1 MNKILE
7 DFIHEMEF
15 LKKYMELQRKSY
27 SHYFKSSS
35 GNEEVRLLPIAK
47 IKQFDF
53 NSYIISI
60 YGAYE
65 NFIEQ
70 ILSEYLKKLC
80 TIVSNFS
87 QLPEE
92 IQRNNL
98 VRTMDIIKK
107 LEYPKYKHLK
117 SNYLIEI
124 LHKNM
129 NEDYPYLNIEA
140 FKSHTANFK
149 IGVIESYFSSIGIKN
164 LSKSITNYSPLKEYL
179 ENEYTEYKTIKNSII
194 FSKID
199 TICDTRNSIAHG
211 VRSVQLLGE
220 TILNEHI
227 DFFILFSKSLLNLLD
242 DSFLEIL
249 FSLQPVIFNPI
260 HVFQKEIIC
269 FNTNGINLN
278 KNHTII
284 VRRENGE
291 YPKHFN
297 LNILEIRKDNKPVDL
312 IEDLNSIDI
321 SIKVNREINKK
332 INFAIINLT

>member
-1 MNKILE
+1 MNKVLQ

-15 LKKYMELQRKSY
+15 LKTYIKLLKKSY
-27 SHYFKSSS
+27 SNYFRSSS
-35 GNEEVRLLPIAK
+35 RDEDIVLLPIAK

-80 TIVSNFS
+80 TIVSTFS

-92 IQRNNL
+92 IQKNNL
-98 VRTMDIIKK
+98 VKTMDIIKK

-117 SNYLIEI
+117 SDYLIEI

-129 NEDYPYLNIEA
+129 NENHPHLNIDA

-149 IGVIESYFSSIGIKN
+149 IGVVESYFSSVGINN
-164 LSKSITNYSPLKEYL
+164 LSKNITNYSPLKDYL
-179 ENEYTEYKTIKNSII
+179 ESEYTDYQTLKNSII

-199 TICDTRNSIAHG
+199 TICDTRNGIAHG
-211 VRSVQLLGE
+211 VKSIQLLGE
-220 TILNEHI
+220 TVLNEHI
-227 DFFILFSKSLLNLLD
+227 DFFVLFSKSLSNMLNDYFLD
-242 DSFLEIL
+242 IL
-249 FSLQPVIFNPI
+249 FSLQATVFSPM
-260 HVFQKEIIC
+260 HVFQKNIVC
-269 FNTNGINLN
+269 FNTSGINLN
-278 KNHTII
+278 NHSQILI
-284 VRRENGE
+284 KRENGK

-297 LNILEIRKDNKPVDL
+297 LNILEIRKDNNPTDT
-312 IEDLNSIDI
+312 INGGEPIDI
-321 SIKVNREINKK
+321 SIKVNGEVNKK
-332 INFAIINLT
+332 VSFTIVNLT